1 MRASRPSL
9 GLVVPELPEGF
20 LQQVGHVESL
30 VGLEKL
36 VQSPLSLQREV
47 LAVRE
52 KGVALTLDEGPI
64 PTRKAVVL
72 ASPHLVESIG
82 EMSHDME
89 LVVDDLHIRDVP
101 LGRVVEGLP
110 HVHRRQFDVAG
121 LGLANPLEE
130 EIEVCLPAAVATHPD
145 RAAAIQVADHDAVV
159 VPLADGDFVD
169 ADNTRCGDPG
179 LRDLRGHVDLVEFLD
194 RAVVQPLQ
202 FTDVLVRHPT
212 AQFTDAHRKALSVAR
227 VLRQPIE
234 TLYEHTTAPGT
245 VDPPSLE
252 FQVDSPPSGRHVPD
266 SARTLVVA
274 TPAPMATA

>member
-1 MRASRPSL
+1 MQDADLVVEPLDHAQAELVIRVAVGGNAGPVAIDHVGELLVGFEPLPLEGVAPAIEETPRASL
-9 GLVVPELPEGF
+9 GLVVPELPEKF

-52 KGVALTLDEGPI
+52 KRVALTLDEGPI

-159 VPLADGDFVD
+159 VPLADGGF
-169 ADNTRCGDPG
+169 R
-179 LRDLRGHVDLVEFLD
+179 RR
-194 RAVVQPLQ
+194 R
-202 FTDVLVRHPT
+202 
-212 AQFTDAHRKALSVAR
+212 
-227 VLRQPIE
+227 
-234 TLYEHTTAPGT
+234 
-245 VDPPSLE
+245 
-252 FQVDSPPSGRHVPD
+252 
-266 SARTLVVA
+266 
-274 TPAPMATA
+274 